1 MARSR
6 PRAPSRCASRTRRKR
21 WEKKRSAAPPTASAA
36 VQPNS
41 ASAAR
46 LKRITRWAASTH
58 MMAMGAALIIAP
70 SLVSLARSLVSTSR
84 RVAGRGDQRL
94 RQVVE
99 LATGKGPSVGT
110 SP

>member
-1 MARSR
+1 MRVEDAEE
-6 PRAPSRCASRTRRKR
+6 AL
-21 WEKKRSAAPPTASAA
+21 EKKRSAAPPTASAA

-46 LKRITRWAASTH
+46 LKRITRCAASTH

-84 RVAGRGDQRL
+84 RVPAAATSAWPG
-94 RQVVE
+94 VE
-99 LATGKGPSVGT
+99 LADRKGPSVGT